1 MLDLYINNTEEAM
14 KRHIEM
20 LDALF
25 KHATEGI
32 LVVDSEG
39 TIVMVNPTVLAMF
52 GYTEEGLIGAKIEV
66 LIPKR
71 HAGVHVRSRIGYSQ
85 GPQARS
91 MGLNREL
98 FATRS
103 DGNEFPVEVS
113 LSPFSTSEGDFVVSF
128 IIDITERKKQADA
141 IIEAKRQIQELNAHL
156 ENRVEQRTRQLE
168 AALQKLRDTQEEV
181 LRTLEKER
189 ELNDMK
195 SKFVTIASH
204 EFRTPLA
211 TILSSASLIGRY
223 TLGEED
229 EKRQK
234 HVARIKSAVGNLTEI
249 LNDFLSIGKLEEGK
263 VQTTPVLMHL
273 PTFCQELLDD
283 VRGICKEGQ
292 TILYWHQGDGEV
304 WLDKQIVRNI
314 LLNLL
319 SNASKYSG
327 PQKEIK
333 LRTYNEG
340 HSIRVE
346 VEDHG
351 IGIPQKDQAHI
362 FERFFRAQN
371 AENAQGTGLGLNIVK
386 KYVTLLGGTIQFESR
401 FGEGSTFEVHL
412 PHKIPHVD

>member
-52 GYTEEGLIGAKIEV
+52 GYTEEGLVGAKIEV

-71 HAGVHVRSRIGYSQ
+71 HANVHVRSRIGYSQ

-91 MGLNREL
+91 MGLSRDL
-98 FATRS
+98 YATRS
-103 DGNEFPVEVS
+103 DGSEFPVEVS
-113 LSPFSTSEGDFVVSF
+113 LSPFSTSEGNFVVSF

-234 HVARIKSAVGNLTEI
+234 HVARIKSAVSNLTEI

-263 VQTTPVLMHL
+263 VQTVPVLMHL
-273 PTFCQELLDD
+273 PTFCQELLEDI
-283 VRGICKEGQ
+283 RGICKEGQ
-292 TILYWHQGDGEV
+292 TIHYQHQGDGEV

-327 PQKEIK
+327 SNKEIQ

-340 HSIRVE
+340 HSIRLE

-386 KYVTLLGGTIQFESR
+386 KYVTLLGGTIHFESR
-401 FGEGSTFEVHL
+401 FGEGSTFKVHL
-412 PHKIPHVD
+412 PHKMP